1 MRTCDVAREAVEG
14 EGALPVNRSSAL
26 WRGVGKVGHSA
37 RHAGADG
44 IAKGW
49 LLAVLKALET
59 GPAGVGH
66 RRAGLASRLLAVAAQ
81 PAWLQS
87 TSCCG
92 EKRGG
97 ENAMRSK
104 TLEKERKRGCV
115 YCAIRFERT
124 ATATSAEGERGGG
137 GGWKR
142 EAFSSTTLLQS
153 AGMPLV

>member
-115 YCAIRFERT
+115 CIA
-124 ATATSAEGERGGG
+124 
-137 GGWKR
+137 
-142 EAFSSTTLLQS
+142 Q
-153 AGMPLV
+153 